1 MPISKHPVIKKAR
14 SRFRQLSWHRL
25 AFLSEL
31 KPVSR
36 TFGFDRGRPIDRH
49 YIENFLQER
58 AADIRGTVLEIADR
72 EYTDR
77 FGGSSVTRSEVLHA
91 EPGNPSA
98 TIVGDLVTGKG
109 IEECFFDCMILTQTF
124 SFLYEPKTAISNCF
138 RGLKPGGVLL
148 ATVPGI
154 SQISRYDMDRWG
166 DYWRFT
172 DASAL
177 KLFDEVFGIG
187 NVQIETHG
195 NVLVACA
202 FLHGLAVHEM
212 KPAELEFHDPDYQLV
227 VCVRAVKAIP

>member
-1 MPISKHPVIKKAR
+1 MRISKHPVLKKAR
-14 SRFRQLSWHRL
+14 NRFRQASWRRL

-49 YIENFLQER
+49 YIEKFLQER
-58 AADIRGTVLEIADR
+58 VTDIRGTVLEIGNR
-72 EYTDR
+72 EYTAR
-77 FGGSSVTRSEVLHA
+77 FGGSAVARSEVLHA
-91 EPGNPSA
+91 VPGNPSA
-98 TIVGDLVTGKG
+98 TIVGDLTTGVG
-109 IEECFFDCMILTQTF
+109 IQEGVFDCMILTQTI
-124 SFLYEPKTAISNCF
+124 SCIYKTNVAIGNCF

-166 DYWRFT
+166 DFWRFT

-177 KLFDEVFGIG
+177 KLFEEAFGPG

-212 KPAELEFHDPDYQLV
+212 KPSELDFHDPDYQLV
-227 VCVRAVKAIP
+227 ICARAIKRTQ